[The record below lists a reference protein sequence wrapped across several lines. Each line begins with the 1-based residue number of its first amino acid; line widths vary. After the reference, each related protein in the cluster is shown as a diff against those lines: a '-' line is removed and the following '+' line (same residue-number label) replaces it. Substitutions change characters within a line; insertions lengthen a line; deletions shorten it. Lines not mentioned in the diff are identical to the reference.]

1 MRLIVPIIIIIG
13 VVIFQSVFIVQE
25 ISQAI
30 VLQFGDPKKII
41 TKAGLNFK
49 LPFIQNVV
57 YLDKRILNLDSAPEE
72 VIAADQKRLIVDAI
86 ARFKIV
92 DPLKFYISVGNE
104 RVARSRLSTIIN
116 SRIRGVLGTQ
126 ELATLLSTDRA
137 KQMAIIQND
146 VNTEAKTLG
155 IQIVVIG
162 VFLFQSIVIVQE
174 INQAIVLQF
183 GDPKKIISKAGLNFK
198 LPFIQNVVF
207 LDKRILNL
215 DNAPQEVIAAD
226 QKRLIV
232 DAIARFKIVD
242 PLKFYISVGNE
253 RVARSRLS
261 TIINSRIR
269 GVLGTQE
276 LATLLSTDRAKQMA
290 INQNDV
296 NTEAKTLGI
305 QIVDVRIKRA
315 DLPPANSDAIYKR
328 MQTEREREAKE
339 FRAQGAEIAQKIRS
353 TADKYVTVL
362 LANPNKK
369 SEIMKGEGDG
379 QRNKIFANAFGQ
391 DPQFFAF
398 YRAMQAYETALIGG
412 ETSLV
417 LSPDSEFFKFF
428 GKAMKPR

>member
-1 MRLIVPIIIIIG
+1 MKIPKFLLPAVVVIG
-13 VVIFQSVFIVQE
+13 VIIFQSLFIVQE
-25 ISQAI
+25 INQAI

-57 YLDKRILNLDSAPEE
+57 
-72 VIAADQKRLIVDAI
+72 
-86 ARFKIV
+86 
-92 DPLKFYISVGNE
+92 
-104 RVARSRLSTIIN
+104 
-116 SRIRGVLGTQ
+116 
-126 ELATLLSTDRA
+126 
-137 KQMAIIQND
+137 
-146 VNTEAKTLG
+146 
-155 IQIVVIG
+155 
-162 VFLFQSIVIVQE
+162 
-174 INQAIVLQF
+174 
-183 GDPKKIISKAGLNFK
+183 
-198 LPFIQNVVF
+198 F

-215 DNAPQEVIAAD
+215 DNDPQEVIAAD

-276 LATLLSTDRAKQMA
+276 LATLLSTDRTKQMA
-290 INQNDV
+290 IIQNDV
-296 NTEAKTLGI
+296 NTEAKTLGV

-315 DLPPANSDAIYKR
+315 DLPQANSEAIYKR

-353 TADKYVTVL
+353 TADKDVTVL
-362 LANPNKK
+362 LAEANKK

-379 QRNKIFANAFGQ
+379 LRNKIFADAFGK
-391 DPQFFAF
+391 DPQFFGF

-417 LSPDSEFFKFF
+417 LSPDSEFFKYF
-428 GKAMKPR
+428 GKSVKTAK

>member
-1 MRLIVPIIIIIG
+1 MKIPKLLLPAVVVIG
-13 VVIFQSVFIVQE
+13 VIVFQSLFIVKE
-25 ISQAI
+25 INQAI

-57 YLDKRILNLDSAPEE
+57 
-72 VIAADQKRLIVDAI
+72 
-86 ARFKIV
+86 
-92 DPLKFYISVGNE
+92 
-104 RVARSRLSTIIN
+104 
-116 SRIRGVLGTQ
+116 
-126 ELATLLSTDRA
+126 
-137 KQMAIIQND
+137 
-146 VNTEAKTLG
+146 
-155 IQIVVIG
+155 
-162 VFLFQSIVIVQE
+162 
-174 INQAIVLQF
+174 
-183 GDPKKIISKAGLNFK
+183 
-198 LPFIQNVVF
+198 F

-215 DNAPQEVIAAD
+215 DNDPQEVIAAD

-276 LATLLSTDRAKQMA
+276 LATLLSTDRTKQMA
-290 INQNDV
+290 IIQNDV

-315 DLPPANSDAIYKR
+315 DLPQANSEAIYKR

-353 TADKYVTVL
+353 TADKDVTVL
-362 LANPNKK
+362 LAEANKK

-379 QRNKIFANAFGQ
+379 LRNKIFADAFGR
-391 DPQFFAF
+391 DPQFFGF

-417 LSPDSEFFKFF
+417 LSPDSEFFKYF
-428 GKAMKPR
+428 GKSVKTAK

>member
-1 MRLIVPIIIIIG
+1 MKGVKLIVPTIIVIG
-13 VVIFQSVFIVQE
+13 VIIFQSLFIVQE

-57 YLDKRILNLDSAPEE
+57 FLDKRILNLDNAPEE

-126 ELATLLSTDRA
+126 ELATLLSTDRT

-146 VNTEAKTLG
+146 VNTEAKNFG
-155 IQIVVIG
+155 I
-162 VFLFQSIVIVQE
+162 E
-174 INQAIVLQF
+174 
-183 GDPKKIISKAGLNFK
+183 
-198 LPFIQNVVF
+198 
-207 LDKRILNL
+207 
-215 DNAPQEVIAAD
+215 
-226 QKRLIV
+226 
-232 DAIARFKIVD
+232 
-242 PLKFYISVGNE
+242 
-253 RVARSRLS
+253 
-261 TIINSRIR
+261 
-269 GVLGTQE
+269 
-276 LATLLSTDRAKQMA
+276 
-290 INQNDV
+290 
-296 NTEAKTLGI
+296 
-305 QIVDVRIKRA
+305 IVDVRIKRA
-315 DLPPANSDAIYKR
+315 DLPQANSEAIYKR

-353 TADKYVTVL
+353 TADKDVTVL
-362 LANPNKK
+362 LANANKK

-379 QRNKIFANAFGQ
+379 KRNKIFASAFGQ
-391 DPQFFAF
+391 DPQFFGF
-398 YRAMQAYETALIGG
+398 YRAMQAYEKALIGG

-428 GKAMKPR
+428 GKSIKPAAKR